1 MPEGYVLTG
10 WYSFGSTYYYGGEK
24 GKVLTGL
31 QKIDGKTYYF
41 NEDGV
46 RQNTCWQTV
55 EGKKYYFM
63 PDGHAITGWFSF
75 GNTYYYG
82 DSTGAI
88 LTGWQTMNGATYYFG
103 DDGIRRTGIQEI
115 DGEQYIFD
123 SDGKLANYYKISGTT
138 NYTASDFVKLF
149 KSKNKNYPTVYA
161 SKGAATIEEFC
172 QIYIEEAK
180 AEGIRAEVAFCQAML
195 ETGWLRFGGDV
206 KAEQCNFAGI
216 GATGGGNPGNS
227 FVDVRTG
234 IRAQIQHLKAYANKE
249 ELNQEC
255 VDPRFGYVQRGSAP
269 YVEWLG
275 IPDNPNGGGWAGTK
289 GYGASII
296 NLIKE
301 L

>member
-1 MPEGYVLTG
+1 MSQFYE
-10 WYSFGSTYYYGGEK
+10 
-24 GKVLTGL
+24 
-31 QKIDGKTYYF
+31 
-41 NEDGV
+41 
-46 RQNTCWQTV
+46 
-55 EGKKYYFM
+55 
-63 PDGHAITGWFSF
+63 
-75 GNTYYYG
+75 
-82 DSTGAI
+82 
-88 LTGWQTMNGATYYFG
+88 
-103 DDGIRRTGIQEI
+103 
-115 DGEQYIFD
+115 
-123 SDGKLANYYKISGTT
+123 ISGTT

-149 KSKNKNYPTVYA
+149 NNKNGKYPSIYA

-172 QIYIEEAK
+172 QIYIEEAD

-275 IPDNPNGGGWAGTK
+275 IPDNPNGGGWAGTQ
-289 GYGASII
+289 GYGTSII